1 MKPVVFIG
9 STSEGELYA
18 KAAKSHLRDLC
29 NCKVWTDGGIF
40 EIAGNTQ
47 QSLIEEVGSADFVI
61 VFLTADDATT
71 SREND
76 YFSPRDNLVFE
87 AGMGFGSIGSNRV
100 FLIPESAK
108 DLKMPSDLSGFTLGT
123 PFDRSDEPK
132 EAIGA
137 SMEQV
142 EERVRELG
150 RKPIIKLD
158 GGREIVTNY
167 AIDLIESADRQIIM
181 SGRDLSWA
189 ESYAP
194 AIATSIGRG
203 VNVQVFAEIPKS
215 ELALKSSSILKD
227 AGAEVHY
234 LDFDL
239 GIKFTIIDSHNA
251 SVARFMVTSKERKTV
266 GAERNFNYKCE
277 IHNGSESKA
286 LYESLISICEI
297 ASREANKETGG

>member
-1 MKPVVFIG
+1 
-9 STSEGELYA
+9 
-18 KAAKSHLRDLC
+18 
-29 NCKVWTDGGIF
+29 
-40 EIAGNTQ
+40 
-47 QSLIEEVGSADFVI
+47 
-61 VFLTADDATT
+61 
-71 SREND
+71 
-76 YFSPRDNLVFE
+76 
-87 AGMGFGSIGSNRV
+87 
-100 FLIPESAK
+100 
-108 DLKMPSDLSGFTLGT
+108 
-123 PFDRSDEPK
+123 
-132 EAIGA
+132 
-137 SMEQV
+137 
-142 EERVRELG
+142 
-150 RKPIIKLD
+150 
-158 GGREIVTNY
+158 
-167 AIDLIESADRQIIM
+167 M